1 VQNGSPLE
9 ESASDSN
16 QDNAVNNP
24 EHTCTTSKAE
34 ITPPPA
40 MTPPNRSRAQ
50 RGSSLNPGGPC
61 GRQLRRHKPCSSR

>member
-50 RGSSLNPGGPC
+50 RG
-61 GRQLRRHKPCSSR
+61 LRSTLGVRAAAN

>member
-1 VQNGSPLE
+1 MQNGSPLE

-40 MTPPNRSRAQ
+40 MTPPNRAVVRGGVFAQ
-50 RGSSLNPGGPC
+50 PRGSVRPPTEAA
-61 GRQLRRHKPCSSR
+61 